1 MDLKKL
7 IQCLDDSEVIELH
20 DHLVDVI
27 EMYRDRELLRT
38 QKKPIKE
45 WLQAKQ
51 GVSLRLQNILLK
63 NTRYTSRVPFDYL
76 EDITLYDFKR
86 VRGVGKTLMME
97 LSNILRKDT
106 TISRTGKIWDD
117 RSGRFRN

>member
-7 IQCLDDSEVIELH
+7 FQCLDDSEVIELH

-45 WLQAKQ
+45 WLQSKQ

-117 RSGRFRN
+117 LSGRFRN